1 VQTSAHRVM
10 ASIFWDS
17 EGSLLVEFLQR
28 GATFTSE
35 WYVQTLKKLKQ
46 WIWRVWLKRKMNQ
59 VLVHDITRPHTSLHT
74 REAVATMGWWWW
86 WWWWLA
92 FGFEP

>member
-1 VQTSAHRVM
+1 
-10 ASIFWDS
+10 
-17 EGSLLVEFLQR
+17 
-28 GATFTSE
+28 
-35 WYVQTLKKLKQ
+35 
-46 WIWRVWLKRKMNQ
+46 MNQ